1 MKFFTKR
8 LNKKKLTKSHSETK
22 LVTPVAHQHD
32 NNKPLPPSPSS
43 TSLPP
48 SALTANLAT
57 KDVETINNDSWLE
70 LNLPNDF
77 SSSLDIPQLQPH
89 QSKEV
94 PSNKLEINTEKS
106 LSPEAEKIT
115 EVSSFSYPNN
125 FINTTTHNEVNKPES
140 TETVVTALESSNILM
155 PSVDVDKES
164 QREKSSLQPV
174 EKQGDTLLN
183 DTSRDAIVLVDA
195 TLIPTADMQQI
206 QLEEKDGSTMKE
218 HNKDKEQAKGT
229 AVGLDVLHLSAV
241 RAATP
246 PPTTTLAST
255 SASGSV
261 VLVELDTENTITAE
275 RGEDMEEIVE
285 PNSCTLTEQEVQA
298 TESPV
303 EKCHIENENLSD
315 VLMAESPALTTSSPS
330 MLIPLLPIEPSL
342 QTASPESSP
351 EDVQKESCKLATRKS
366 AISLI
371 PRKQQPVNLP
381 DAIVKRDGRRASS
394 SSFIPVLATRHQQQ
408 TSSICP
414 TQSKEVLTTAPVTW
428 SPSSSSERNS
438 VSSDSASSC
447 SSSQHQEK
455 RMSLIAK
462 PSATQ
467 PHLQSKIPK
476 ASFGVPLT
484 VNTEISKS
492 LTAQQHV
499 SRLPT
504 KRNSTLV

>member
-8 LNKKKLTKSHSETK
+8 LNKKKLTKSHTETK
-22 LVTPVAHQHD
+22 LVTPATRQHD

-48 SALTANLAT
+48 SAPTANLAT

-77 SSSLDIPQLQPH
+77 SSSLDIPQLQPY
-89 QSKEV
+89 QSKEI

-106 LSPEAEKIT
+106 PSPEAEKIT
-115 EVSSFSYPNN
+115 EASSFSYPNN
-125 FINTTTHNEVNKPES
+125 FIHTTTHNEVNKPEH
-140 TETVVTALESSNILM
+140 TEIEVTALGSSNLLV
-155 PSVDVDKES
+155 PTVDVDKDS
-164 QREKSSLQPV
+164 QREKSSLQPA
-174 EKQGDTLLN
+174 EKQGDTLIN

-195 TLIPTADMQQI
+195 TLIPTAHMQQI
-206 QLEEKDGSTMKE
+206 QLEKKDELTMKE
-218 HNKDKEQAKGT
+218 HNRDKEQAKG
-229 AVGLDVLHLSAV
+229 AAAELDVFHLSATG
-241 RAATP
+241 ATTP
-246 PPTTTLAST
+246 TPTTTLAST

-261 VLVELDTENTITAE
+261 VLVELDTENKIMAE

-285 PNSCTLTEQEVQA
+285 PNSHTLTEQEVQ
-298 TESPV
+298 TTVSPV
-303 EKCHIENENLSD
+303 EKCHIENESLSD
-315 VLMAESPALTTSSPS
+315 VLMAESPTLTTSSPS
-330 MLIPLLPIEPSL
+330 MLIPLLPTEPS

-351 EDVQKESCKLATRKS
+351 EDVQKESCKLAKRKS

-381 DAIVKRDGRRASS
+381 DAIAKRDGRRASS

-408 TSSICP
+408 TSIICP

-455 RMSLIAK
+455 RMSLVAK
-462 PSATQ
+462 PSATHQ
-467 PHLQSKIPK
+467 HLQSKIPK

-484 VNTEISKS
+484 VNTETSKS
-492 LTAQQHV
+492 LTAQQQV